1 MTRWPVTVTPGWG
14 LHSILN
20 TGNGLPAA
28 AAAARAMNGNLKLD
42 SFYPF
47 LPQLGGWAESA
58 GCGSGTVITVAEAAT
73 EVREGFH
80 DIRRRP
86 LLSTMTHFLLKAP
99 YSHLSTKR
107 SIETCYVHF
116 HQGEEIEGLL
126 RILCKLSRNLF
137 DTSCPQSTTTCAL
150 IRSVASHQK

>member
-47 LPQLGGWAESA
+47 LPQLRGWAESA
-58 GCGSGTVITVAEAAT
+58 GCGSGTVITVSEVT
-73 EVREGFH
+73 TQVREGFN
-80 DIRRRP
+80 DIRRWP
-86 LLSTMTHFLLKAP
+86 LLSTMTRFLLKAP

-126 RILCKLSRNLF
+126 RLLCKLSRNLF

>member
-58 GCGSGTVITVAEAAT
+58 GCGSGTVITVAETAT

-86 LLSTMTHFLLKAP
+86 LLSTMTHFVLKAP
-99 YSHLSTKR
+99 TSHLSTER
-107 SIETCYVHF
+107 SIETWYVHF

-126 RILCKLSRNLF
+126 RLLCKLSRNLF